1 MAVVDNRSVVASGA
15 TVMASPGSYVEWG
28 AVLAGAVV
36 ALAVS
41 FVLLSFGASVGLSA
55 VSPWTS
61 SSGTVKAVT
70 FGSVLWMILS
80 YIWAFSL
87 GGYLSGRMRHRWS
100 SVQSEVEFRD
110 GAHGLLVWATAVA
123 LGAIV
128 ATSAATSITRGATSA
143 LGSIAS
149 RAADP
154 MAREVDSLF
163 RAAKP
168 APAGAQ
174 NANASDDYRAETA
187 RILLNGELSAP
198 DRTYLAQLIA
208 ARTGLSQADAEKR
221 LSETIDEAKRAA
233 DRARKIAVVFG
244 FLTAATLLISGAAA
258 WASAEVG
265 GNHRDANK
273 YWAGLSRESWTR
285 RS

>member
-1 MAVVDNRSVVASGA
+1 MAVVENRSVVASGA

-28 AVLAGAVV
+28 AVLAGAIT

-41 FVLLSFGASVGLSA
+41 FVLLSFGAAVGLSA

-61 SSGTVKAVT
+61 TSGSVKAVG

-123 LGAIV
+123 IGAIV
-128 ATSAATSITRGATSA
+128 ATSAATSIARGAASGI
-143 LGSIAS
+143 GSIAS
-149 RAADP
+149 RIADP

-163 RAAKP
+163 RVAKP
-168 APAGAQ
+168 APATGQ

-187 RILLNGELSAP
+187 RILMNGELSAP
-198 DRTYLAQLIA
+198 DRTYLAQVIS
-208 ARTGLSQADAEKR
+208 ARTGLPQADAEKR
-221 LSETIDEAKRAA
+221 LNEVVDDAKRAA
-233 DRARKIAVVFG
+233 DRARKIAVVLG

-258 WASAEVG
+258 WAAAELG
-265 GNHRDANK
+265 GSHRDANK
-273 YWAGLSRESWTR
+273 YWAGLARDSWTR
-285 RS
+285 SS

>member
-1 MAVVDNRSVVASGA
+1 MAVVENRSVVAPGT
-15 TVMASPGSYVEWG
+15 TVMASPGSYVEWS
-28 AVLAGAVV
+28 AVFAGAVV

-41 FVLLSFGASVGLSA
+41 FVLLSFGAAVGLSA

-61 SSGTVKAVT
+61 TSGTAKAVT

-100 SVQSEVEFRD
+100 SDQSEVEFRD
-110 GAHGLLVWATAVA
+110 GTHGLLVWATAVV

-128 ATSAATSITRGATSA
+128 ATSAATSIARGAASGV
-143 LGSIAS
+143 GSVAY

-154 MAREVDSLF
+154 MAHEVDNLF
-163 RAAKP
+163 RVAKP
-168 APAGAQ
+168 APAAGQ
-174 NANASDDYRAETA
+174 NANAGDDYRAETS
-187 RILLNGELSAP
+187 RILMTGELSAP

-208 ARTGLSQADAEKR
+208 ARTGLPQADAEKR
-221 LSETIDEAKRAA
+221 LNEVVDEAKRAA
-233 DRARKIAVVFG
+233 DRARKIAVIFG

-258 WASAEVG
+258 WAAAEMG
-265 GNHRDANK
+265 GAHRDANK
-273 YWAGLSRESWTR
+273 YWAGLARESWTR